1 MSWARRAEA
10 QCAEDHVAMNE
21 VRRFQLKCGVAVAAL
36 AIVIASRTI
45 WAGDEADNPHPAEAR
60 ISGNTW
66 CGPLSRS
73 GSDPIYAI
81 YGELARLVEGGATVV
96 GFSTGEDDNSETF
109 ILCGPVRGK
118 RSR

>member
-1 MSWARRAEA
+1 
-10 QCAEDHVAMNE
+10 MNE

-36 AIVIASRTI
+36 AIVIASRVI

-60 ISGNTW
+60 VSGNTW

-73 GSDPIYAI
+73 GSDPVYAI

-109 ILCGPVRGK
+109 ILCGAVRGK